1 MPRGTVTLLSGC
13 GEDGGSSFANAIDLH
28 RAARLPGRSTHG
40 NRLHA
45 RFCPIH
51 SGHILDPGGL
61 SKAAA
66 RPVRSGWRY
75 RVNVALRTL
84 AGTVGAYGVAALTAA
99 ALARTLPMA
108 RVEAVTIATLIAY
121 LVAPAVTIWAF
132 LARGPWRALAGVGI
146 AALLLGGVGWIA
158 GQPA

>member
-1 MPRGTVTLLSGC
+1 M
-13 GEDGGSSFANAIDLH
+13 
-28 RAARLPGRSTHG
+28 
-40 NRLHA
+40 
-45 RFCPIH
+45 
-51 SGHILDPGGL
+51 

-66 RPVRSGWRY
+66 RPLRSGWRY
-75 RVNVALRTL
+75 RANVGLRTL
-84 AGTVGAYGVAALTAA
+84 AGTVGAYGVAALAAA

-132 LARGPWRALAGVGI
+132 LAGGPWRALAGVAL
-146 AALLLGGVGWIA
+146 AALLLGGIGWMA